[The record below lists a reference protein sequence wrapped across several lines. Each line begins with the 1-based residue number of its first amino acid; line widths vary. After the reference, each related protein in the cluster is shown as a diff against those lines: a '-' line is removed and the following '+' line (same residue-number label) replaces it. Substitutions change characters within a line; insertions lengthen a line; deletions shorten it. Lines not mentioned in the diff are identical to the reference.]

1 MLMRVFDESNGI
13 WKVVW
18 VHPPSGT
25 LNTYTGSFSDDG
37 GVVLHNDPDGVPTR
51 WVFSDVTRTTFLWEG
66 FTKDTPDSDW
76 RMDQRM
82 TGQRTA

>member
-1 MLMRVFDESNGI
+1 MQRHDCVAEPMGPKRTRTIACTTVAVLG
-13 WKVVW
+13 
-18 VHPPSGT
+18 SGS
-25 LNTYTGSFSDDG
+25 GS
-37 GVVLHNDPDGVPTR
+37 PTR